1 MTGSLPSQEVD
12 HLNHVRDDNRWANL
26 RQASRKQNCKNK
38 GRYANS
44 SKIYPGV
51 AWSERAKK
59 WIATIWSDGK
69 QTHIGTFT
77 GPDEAILARKH
88 AEKAHGFHINH
99 AAMTTGETTMSTYA
113 VFGMTEHFA
122 REEARKK
129 TPTSNGRRELTM
141 DEGAEKVEQRVAR
154 VMAGKRVVQ
163 LSGMFDAPPVC
174 RAVHQADAE

>member
-1 MTGSLPSQEVD
+1 MLTQERLKQLLSYDPETGLFVRLCGRGSSKAGSVVARRNRDGYCRIYIEGREYLCHRLAFLYMTGSLPSQEVD

-26 RQASRKQNCKNK
+26 RQASHKQNCKNK

-99 AAMTTGETTMSTYA
+99 AAMTTE
-113 VFGMTEHFA
+113 
-122 REEARKK
+122 
-129 TPTSNGRRELTM
+129 RR
-141 DEGAEKVEQRVAR
+141 
-154 VMAGKRVVQ
+154 
-163 LSGMFDAPPVC
+163 
-174 RAVHQADAE
+174 